1 MNRFPILTP
10 LATASSVLA
19 AVALGGCDREGI
31 RVYSV
36 AKESPAVAA
45 NSTSQPPQP
54 AASAPAIPQ
63 VAYTLPT
70 GWKDDGPNQ
79 MSPANFRITSP
90 AGDAIGS
97 ITPLGNLAGK
107 ESMVINMLR
116 NQFGLEPLDDAKL
129 AATLESVQIGS
140 DKGQLF
146 EISDQ
151 REKDGIHVATAFA
164 HHDGISWFYKIQ
176 GSQAA
181 VAALKPA
188 FLDLLKSVR
197 FKEGAPSTTAAV
209 EPPEAEPNF
218 QWKVPEGWTKQPPG
232 QMQVAKFS
240 VQKDAAKAEVSVST
254 FPSDTG
260 GMLANVNRWRR
271 QLGLEAVDE
280 AGLTPLVLG
289 IPGVAGGQLVDLKND
304 QKALLGA
311 IIPREGTWWFYK
323 LMGDAPAVN
332 AEREAFVRFVQ
343 TAP

>member
-1 MNRFPILTP
+1 
-10 LATASSVLA
+10 
-19 AVALGGCDREGI
+19 
-31 RVYSV
+31 
-36 AKESPAVAA
+36 
-45 NSTSQPPQP
+45 
-54 AASAPAIPQ
+54 
-63 VAYTLPT
+63 VAYTLPA
-70 GWKDDGPNQ
+70 GWKDEGATQ

-90 AGDAIGS
+90 SGEALAS

-116 NQFGLEPLDDAKL
+116 NQFGLDPLSDEQL
-129 AATLESVQIGS
+129 AATLEPVQIGP

-146 EISDQ
+146 VISNQ

-164 HHDGISWFYKIQ
+164 HHDGVSWFYKLQ
-176 GSQAA
+176 GSEPA
-181 VAALKPA
+181 VTTLKPA
-188 FLDLLKSVR
+188 FVDFLKTVR
-197 FKEGAPSTTAAV
+197 YKESAPPSTVATTK
-209 EPPEAEPNF
+209 EPPSSESDF
-218 QWKVPEGWTKQPPG
+218 KWTVPEGWQQQPAG

-240 VQKDAAKAEVSVST
+240 VQKDSSKAEVSVST

-260 GMLANVNRWRR
+260 GTLANVNRWRR

-311 IIPREGTWWFYK
+311 IVPREGTWWFYK